1 MNVRVLIVDDHELVR
16 TAVSA
21 ALHDFG
27 GIDVVGTCVD
37 GLEALAAVE
46 HARPDVVLMDLSM
59 PRLGG
64 VDATRRLM
72 QDHPDLRVVILT
84 SASGGWQTTGAL
96 AAGAVSV
103 VYKNADIGEVA
114 AAVRAAVPAI

>member
-1 MNVRVLIVDDHELVR
+1 
-16 TAVSA
+16 
-21 ALHDFG
+21 
-27 GIDVVGTCVD
+27 
-37 GLEALAAVE
+37 
-46 HARPDVVLMDLSM
+46 MDLSM

-84 SASGGWQTTGAL
+84 SASGGRQTTGAL

>member
-1 MNVRVLIVDDHELVR
+1 MNVRVLVVDDHELVR
-16 TAVSA
+16 NAVSA
-21 ALHDFG
+21 ALGVFD

-37 GLEALAAVE
+37 GLEALVAVE
-46 HARPDVVLMDLSM
+46 HSRPDVVLMDLSM

-72 QDHPDLRVVILT
+72 RDHPDLRVVILT
-84 SASGGWQTTGAL
+84 SASGGGQTDGAL

-103 VYKNADIGEVA
+103 VYKDADIGKLA